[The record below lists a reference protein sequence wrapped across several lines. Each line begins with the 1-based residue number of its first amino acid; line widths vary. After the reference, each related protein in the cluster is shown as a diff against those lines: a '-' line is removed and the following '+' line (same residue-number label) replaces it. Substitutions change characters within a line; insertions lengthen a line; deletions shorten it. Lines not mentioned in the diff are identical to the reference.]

1 MNTELKY
8 FYLLLIAFV
17 FIGCK
22 NSTRSKIAGV
32 WDSSYT
38 NDEITISS
46 TTTFSEGKYQYFQT
60 KGNLVTLNGRYNC
73 KFSALGGFTITEN
86 NILSLKYNDIRFY
99 GCNSNYVESKTRAI
113 LGKLKHQTFSHRIL
127 SLDSET
133 MITEDLD
140 TYKTTTYIKNEYLE
154 KQRERKLDEAQR
166 ESERMRKRDRK
177 REVRGKRRMKN
188 K

>member
-1 MNTELKY
+1 MKY

-32 WDSSYT
+32 WDSSFN

-46 TTTFSEGKYQYFQT
+46 TTTFSEGKDQYFRT
-60 KGNLVTLNGRYNC
+60 EGNLVTSNGKFNC
-73 KFSALGGFTITEN
+73 KFFLSGDFRITEN
-86 NILSLKYNDIRFY
+86 KILSLKYIDISFY
-99 GCNSNYVESKTRAI
+99 DCNSNYMESKIRAI

-133 MITEDLD
+133 MITEDMD
-140 TYKTTTYIKNEYLE
+140 TYEITTYIRNRILEREREREQEKARERTQEILKSDKEKNNHSMYG
-154 KQRERKLDEAQR
+154 KQRDL
-166 ESERMRKRDRK
+166 
-177 REVRGKRRMKN
+177 
-188 K
+188 

>member
-1 MNTELKY
+1 MKY

-32 WDSSYT
+32 WDSSFN

-60 KGNLVTLNGRYNC
+60 KGSLVTLNGRFNC
-73 KFSALGGFTITEN
+73 KFSALGDFRITEN
-86 NILSLKYNDIRFY
+86 NILSLKYIDISFY
-99 GCNSNYVESKTRAI
+99 GCNSNYVESKIRAI

-127 SLDSET
+127 NLDSET
-133 MITEDLD
+133 MITEDMD
-140 TYKTTTYIKNEYLE
+140 THEITTYIRNRGMEKERETTQEILDRDKEKNNHSMYG
-154 KQRERKLDEAQR
+154 K
-166 ESERMRKRDRK
+166 K
-177 REVRGKRRMKN
+177 REM
-188 K
+188 